1 MIYDARRAPTRPRSG
16 RRGQGQPFLLAFINI
31 QFFVSQTHV
40 ISVEKT
46 PGFAGGLAEFD
57 SSVVILLVLVL
68 DWNHCIQQK
77 HKAMDIDDDRSCLPV
92 GFEYEYRFAEYE
104 YDILSPAPLR
114 SLPQATRYAG
124 GT

>member
-1 MIYDARRAPTRPRSG
+1 M
-16 RRGQGQPFLLAFINI
+16 LLIWHPI
-31 QFFVSQTHV
+31 

-57 SSVVILLVLVL
+57 GSVVILFVLVLVL
-68 DWNHCIQQK
+68 EWNHCVQQK
-77 HKAMDIDDDRSCLPV
+77 QEAMGIDDDRSCLPV
-92 GFEYEYRFAEYE
+92 EFEYEYRFAEYE

-114 SLPQATRYAG
+114 NLPQATRYAG